1 MGGSSKSSNATTNNT
16 STTTVT
22 NNKSNSAAFN
32 GDMSGHVL
40 SGIENSTINM
50 TDGGAVNKALEAMFE
65 NSKEAFSFGEEALDI
80 NEAVSKAALS
90 SNQSTAYKAMSSNQ
104 STAYKAMNSNQAIT
118 NKALNFADG
127 VMGDFSGVLD
137 EAFRFGREA
146 MNSAET
152 ATDSALGV
160 AKNLSLDSDAATAR
174 DANKNMMYTTVAIA
188 VAVAII
194 AFKK

>member
-1 MGGSSKSSNATTNNT
+1 MGGSSKSSNSTTNNT
-16 STTTVT
+16 TT
-22 NNKSNSAAFN
+22 NNESNSAAFN
-32 GDMSGHVL
+32 GDMSGHVM
-40 SGIENSTINM
+40 SGIKDSTINM

-65 NSKEAFSFGEEALDI
+65 NSKEAFSFGEEALNV
-80 NEAVSKAALS
+80 NEAVTKAAI
-90 SNQSTAYKAMSSNQ
+90 
-104 STAYKAMNSNQAIT
+104 NSNENAI
-118 NKALNFADG
+118 NKSLGFVDTVLADALN
-127 VMGDFSGVLD
+127 
-137 EAFRFGREA
+137 FGREA
-146 MNSAET
+146 MDSAES

>member
-1 MGGSSKSSNATTNNT
+1 MGGKSQSSNVTTN
-16 STTTVT
+16 TTTTT
-22 NNKSNSAAFN
+22 NESNSAAFN
-32 GDMSGHVL
+32 GDMSGHVM
-40 SGIENSTINM
+40 SGIKHSTINM
-50 TDGGAVNKALEAMFE
+50 TDGGAVNKALEAMFQ

-104 STAYKAMNSNQAIT
+104 AIT
-118 NKALNFADG
+118 NKAISFADG
-127 VMGDFSGVLD
+127 VIGDFSGVLD
-137 EAFRFGREA
+137 EAFKFGREA
-146 MNSAET
+146 MTSAET

-174 DANKNMMYTTVAIA
+174 DANKNMMYTSVAIA

>member
-1 MGGSSKSSNATTNNT
+1 MGGKSQSSNVTTN
-16 STTTVT
+16 TTTT
-22 NNKSNSAAFN
+22 SNESNSAAFN
-32 GDMSGHVL
+32 GDMSGHVM
-40 SGIENSTINM
+40 SGIKHSTINM
-50 TDGGAVNKALEAMFE
+50 TDGGAVNKALEAMFQ

-80 NEAVSKAALS
+80 NEAVSKAAIS
-90 SNQSTAYKAMSSNQ
+90 SNLST
-104 STAYKAMNSNQAIT
+104 T
-118 NKALNFADG
+118 NKALSFADG

-137 EAFRFGREA
+137 EAFKFGREA
-146 MNSAET
+146 MTSAET

-174 DANKNMMYTTVAIA
+174 DANKNMMYTSVAIA

>member
-1 MGGSSKSSNATTNNT
+1 MGGSSKSSNSTTNNT
-16 STTTVT
+16 TT

-32 GDMSGHVL
+32 GDMSGHVM

-65 NSKEAFSFGEEALDI
+65 NSKEAFSFGEEALNV
-80 NEAVSKAALS
+80 NEAVTKAAINS
-90 SNQSTAYKAMSSNQ
+90 S
-104 STAYKAMNSNQAIT
+104 T
-118 NKALNFADG
+118 NVFEDALN
-127 VMGDFSGVLD
+127 
-137 EAFRFGREA
+137 FGREA
-146 MNSAET
+146 MQSAES

>member
-1 MGGSSKSSNATTNNT
+1 MGGSSKSSNSTTNNT
-16 STTTVT
+16 TT

-32 GDMSGHVL
+32 GDMSGHVM

-50 TDGGAVNKALEAMFE
+50 TDGGAVNKALDAMFE
-65 NSKEAFSFGEEALDI
+65 NSKEAFSFGKEALDV
-80 NEAVSKAALS
+80 NESVTKAALD
-90 SNQSTAYKAMSSNQ
+90 SNESVFD
-104 STAYKAMNSNQAIT
+104 
-118 NKALNFADG
+118 KALTFTQ
-127 VMGDFSGVLD
+127 
-137 EAFRFGREA
+137 
-146 MNSAET
+146 SASD
-152 ATDSALGV
+152 AALGV